1 MPHYEFRCTACEKKF
16 SLALTFA
23 EHEKQ
28 KIKCP
33 KCGSTEVEQEW
44 AAFFAVTSK
53 KS

>member
-1 MPHYEFRCTACEKKF
+1 MPHYEFRCTAWEKEF
-16 SLALTFA
+16 PLALTVA
-23 EHEKQ
+23 EREKK

-33 KCGSTEVEQEW
+33 KCGSTKVEQEW